1 LATVSS
7 TLAFAQNAPLGTD
20 APNRSWEPK
29 GAFAAALMPV
39 VVNSLTDLF
48 RSWFQLGVDKLKPGG
63 TPSGSVNGMNAGDRV
78 SPGPNNPGQ
87 VQPSRTVVDAAR
99 PTADFAAPAISTSPA
114 KPTITAAI
122 KKVDEYGNV
131 LQALDPDS
139 INLVSKDRFV
149 IQVRTNVPGVLL
161 TQNKD
166 PLGTTTEL
174 DRIAIGAAVLNVLPA
189 DETSYELDATSG
201 TETFRLLFQPCL
213 TKASALAGKSIGS
226 TVPSNQLPTQAIH
239 SAEPKG
245 AKAWGDKAVIK
256 TANQATADAAQ
267 RMLQPATLAAL
278 SACNPS
284 ALLEA
289 AKTEPGTLGSYKPQI
304 DNTIVAT
311 GADDM
316 RIVELVLKVHHAPA
330 P

>member
-1 LATVSS
+1 
-7 TLAFAQNAPLGTD
+7 
-20 APNRSWEPK
+20 
-29 GAFAAALMPV
+29 M
-39 VVNSLTDLF
+39 
-48 RSWFQLGVDKLKPGG
+48 
-63 TPSGSVNGMNAGDRV
+63 
-78 SPGPNNPGQ
+78 
-87 VQPSRTVVDAAR
+87 
-99 PTADFAAPAISTSPA
+99 
-114 KPTITAAI
+114 
-122 KKVDEYGNV
+122 
-131 LQALDPDS
+131 
-139 INLVSKDRFV
+139 SKDRFV

-226 TVPSNQLPTQAIH
+226 TVPWNQLPTQAIH

-256 TANQATADAAQ
+256 TATQATADAAQ